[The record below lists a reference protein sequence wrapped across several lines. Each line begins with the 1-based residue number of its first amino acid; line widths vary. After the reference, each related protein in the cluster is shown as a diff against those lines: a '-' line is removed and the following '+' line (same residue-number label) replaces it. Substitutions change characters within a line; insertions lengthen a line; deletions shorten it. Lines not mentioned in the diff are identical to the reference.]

1 MRVQPGIDVELL
13 GQSLLAA
20 LKAEGVQVDGK
31 EEKLAAK
38 FADIVEVPMTAL
50 KNTAYTNGLPTPS
63 ESLFPLP
70 TP

>member
-1 MRVQPGIDVELL
+1 VVFC

-20 LKAEGVQVDGK
+20 LKAEGVQVDCK

-50 KNTAYTNGLPTPS
+50 KNTAYTNGPSTP
-63 ESLFPLP
+63 LL
-70 TP
+70 